1 MGEAPPPPAAAQ
13 FTESSS
19 GHRVVEKSEEKF
31 SMTLQGMSNC
41 KTPRLIPS
49 QKPGSFWT
57 H

>member
-1 MGEAPPPPAAAQ
+1 M
-13 FTESSS
+13 
-19 GHRVVEKSEEKF
+19 VEMFEKKF

-41 KTPRLIPS
+41 KARHLIPI